1 MGLPPI
7 PTKYPWITPLT
18 TPTDN
23 AARSE
28 TIKFPA
34 KSGDP
39 KPVAIPI
46 AKVTPQIDAVSFS
59 ESKKKFPES
68 VTKVNPIAIMPYNA
82 ASLIIALKFVRVR

>member
-18 TPTDN
+18 TPTAR

-34 KSGDP
+34 KSGEP
-39 KPVAIPI
+39 NPVAIPI
-46 AKVTPQIDAVSFS
+46 AKVTPQMEAVSLS
-59 ESKKKFPES
+59 DSKKKFPDK
-68 VTKVNPIAIMPYNA
+68 VTNVKPIAIIPYKA
-82 ASLIIALKFVRVR
+82 ASRIIALKLVIVR